1 MSSIRVHSFPG
12 LVIHVYQRTLVLS
25 AAVFLRQLTSTML
38 ALLTYSGRD
47 DLSVTHTYSQQA
59 LLPPVAKG
67 RQDNPHRP
75 NQSKHTMFP
84 PVWPYLQLGAKSQ
97 RAVLPPIS
105 KGRQEHAPGSR
116 SSPSKHLLLPPISKS
131 PQYTSRSQRALPPT
145 VPKGQQE
152 YLRGP
157 SPCKNT
163 TLPPISKCPLYSS
176 KGQQA
181 DLPPVSKGRQNYLRQ
196 FLTDYELDEI
206 KHYRQVWYMGEKL
219 VKVHGQVAK
228 YGFDT
233 KEGYYRAF
241 INDHLAYRFQILK
254 VLGEGSSGQVL
265 KCMDHKSK
273 EHVAVKIIRN
283 SDRIHQVGRA
293 EVNMLKALGK
303 SDHNKMA
310 NIVHMKENFYFRS
323 HLCITFELLGKDL
336 RQALRSSSK
345 YKISDEE
352 LRKYTMDMLT
362 CLQLLKNNGIVHSD
376 LKPVNILLYKKNE
389 EKHAAVGDFGGSYFV
404 ETTSKPITF
413 TVNYASPEVLL
424 GKSCG
429 PAADMW
435 SLGCTIAEV
444 YLGHRLFAGHNF
456 VHQFDCIM
464 EVLGL
469 PPAAQLVNAPR
480 KNMFFDNGGIP
491 LKIEHIISH
500 RTNLTRRLNSTND
513 YFVNFIKRCL
523 EYDPLKRMTPAE
535 AMQHPWIRQAGTK
548 SETCA
553 EITVSPCIA
562 KPVLLRRNKPSPVR
576 LQPVDPS
583 TIKRLHNPDPYLD
596 LCMLPVH

>member
-233 KEGYYRAF
+233 KEGYYRAVSADDSR
-241 INDHLAYRFQILK
+241 IN
-254 VLGEGSSGQVL
+254 EG
-265 KCMDHKSK
+265 
-273 EHVAVKIIRN
+273 
-283 SDRIHQVGRA
+283 
-293 EVNMLKALGK
+293 
-303 SDHNKMA
+303 
-310 NIVHMKENFYFRS
+310 F
-323 HLCITFELLGKDL
+323 
-336 RQALRSSSK
+336 
-345 YKISDEE
+345 
-352 LRKYTMDMLT
+352 
-362 CLQLLKNNGIVHSD
+362 
-376 LKPVNILLYKKNE
+376 
-389 EKHAAVGDFGGSYFV
+389 
-404 ETTSKPITF
+404 
-413 TVNYASPEVLL
+413 
-424 GKSCG
+424 
-429 PAADMW
+429 
-435 SLGCTIAEV
+435 
-444 YLGHRLFAGHNF
+444 
-456 VHQFDCIM
+456 
-464 EVLGL
+464 
-469 PPAAQLVNAPR
+469 
-480 KNMFFDNGGIP
+480 
-491 LKIEHIISH
+491 
-500 RTNLTRRLNSTND
+500 
-513 YFVNFIKRCL
+513 
-523 EYDPLKRMTPAE
+523 
-535 AMQHPWIRQAGTK
+535 
-548 SETCA
+548 
-553 EITVSPCIA
+553 
-562 KPVLLRRNKPSPVR
+562 
-576 LQPVDPS
+576 
-583 TIKRLHNPDPYLD
+583 
-596 LCMLPVH
+596 